1 MYVLHWCD
9 KFFAVK
15 ILLTENYRINV
26 TPLIKEIAVP
36 TKVSKNEKFKWSLS
50 RKGLAF
56 ITATL
61 LVQLFFFGWLALL
74 LQQSEYVA
82 QKEYHGKEVFGRA
95 NWLAALLSINALSGA
110 GYAISADPDCNNLYQ
125 WSKQRVPAV
134 LNELAA
140 TLSEQDQVQ
149 RDQIKSTRAAWSLMT
164 KVISDQLTRKPE
176 SASESLTRLKADEQT
191 LKPVWLELIKARHLA
206 MLEER
211 TRVDTSQESPAS
223 VRESLKMILY
233 VGMALS
239 ILTAISSFYLFS
251 KRITTRIDFLSDNAN
266 RLARGETLSPP
277 IPGGDEIADLDKTF
291 HSMAEELNAAKLRLE
306 SSERRMVTLIENM
319 PVGLLTVDKNSNID
333 FANPVCKK
341 MFLETNL
348 IGTPLTALLQLKP
361 GELEILLGQKSSIS
375 SPPASSKQ
383 SGSSEHSEPSEHS
396 GPSESESSKHSE
408 PNSESKSSVP
418 SSTNSRTAES
428 VHDNDNGNGNEQS
441 DSDQPIE
448 TTLMRAN
455 ASPIIVELTS
465 KFVTMAEGERTLIM
479 LQDVTQRHELERLK
493 QEFLA
498 MVSHDLRTPLSSIDL
513 FLHLTKKLALE
524 SLPTQVKN
532 NLLIAERSTKR
543 LLNLVNDLLDI
554 EQLQTGK
561 MALNR
566 RWTNFS
572 DVVEN
577 SIAAVKNV
585 ADQRH
590 IKIATDISAI
600 ELDCDE
606 ERVVQVIVNLLS
618 NAIKF
623 SPDESNVTVSAK
635 SDGPWILCKVIDNG
649 RGIPE
654 SYVHKI
660 FEKYKQVQKAD
671 GKRGAGTGLGLPIC
685 KAIIEQH
692 GGTIGVESVAGKGST
707 FWFKLPTEKS
717 GDIG

>member
-1 MYVLHWCD
+1 MPFLQG
-9 KFFAVK
+9 FA
-15 ILLTENYRINV
+15 LTD
-26 TPLIKEIAVP
+26 
-36 TKVSKNEKFKWSLS
+36 KVSKHKQFKWSLS
-50 RKGLAF
+50 RKGLTF

-61 LVQLFFFGWLALL
+61 LVQIFLFGWLALL

-82 QKEYHGKEVFGRA
+82 QKEYHSKEVFGRA
-95 NWLAALLSINALSGA
+95 NWLAALLSINALSGV
-110 GYAISADPDCNNLYQ
+110 GYAISADPACSNLYE

-134 LNELAA
+134 LDELSS
-140 TLSEQDQVQ
+140 TLSEEQDQVQ
-149 RDQIKSTRAAWSLMT
+149 REQIKSTRAAWSIMT
-164 KVISDQLTRKPE
+164 KVISDQLSRKTD
-176 SASESLTRLKADEQT
+176 SAAESLNRLKEDEKT
-191 LKPVWLELIKARHLA
+191 LKPVWLELINARHQA

-233 VGMALS
+233 IGMALS
-239 ILTAISSFYLFS
+239 ILIAISAFYLFS

-277 IPGGDEIADLDKTF
+277 IPGSDEIADLDKTF

-319 PVGLLTVDKNSNID
+319 PVGLLTLDENRNIE
-333 FANPVCKK
+333 FANPVSKK

-348 IGTPLTALLQLKP
+348 IGTPLTTLLQLQP
-361 GELEILLGQKSSIS
+361 GQLDTLL
-375 SPPASSKQ
+375 AN
-383 SGSSEHSEPSEHS
+383 
-396 GPSESESSKHSE
+396 
-408 PNSESKSSVP
+408 NSEQTGS
-418 SSTNSRTAES
+418 
-428 VHDNDNGNGNEQS
+428 EQS
-441 DSDQPIE
+441 IE
-448 TTLMRAN
+448 TRAD
-455 ASPIIVELTS
+455 AAPIIVELTT
-465 KFVTMAEGERTLIM
+465 KLVTMAEGDRTLIM

-493 QEFLA
+493 QEFLS

-561 MALNR
+561 MVLNR
-566 RWTNFS
+566 RWTQLS
-572 DVVEN
+572 DVIEN
-577 SIAAVKNV
+577 SISAVKNL
-585 ADQRH
+585 ADQRQ
-590 IKIATDISAI
+590 IKITTDASAI

-606 ERVVQVIVNLLS
+606 DRLIQVMVNLLS

-623 SPDESNVTVSAK
+623 SPDDSTITVIAK
-635 SDGPWILCKVIDNG
+635 SDEHWIECKVIDKG

-654 SYVHKI
+654 DYVDKV
-660 FEKYKQVQKAD
+660 FEKYKQVNKTDA
-671 GKRGAGTGLGLPIC
+671 KRGSGTGLGLPIC

-692 GGTIGVESVAGKGST
+692 GGTIGVDSVAGKGST
-707 FWFKLPTEKS
+707 FWFKLPIAAS
-717 GDIG
+717 GDAG